1 MKSFSKHLPHYLS
14 LIGIFAAGTF
24 GIYTFA
30 YDRSLQMA
38 VVVATAGA
46 YVTWGVVHHF
56 IHRDLYL
63 AVIVEYLVVAVLGVV
78 LIFSLIFRV

>member
-14 LIGIFAAGTF
+14 LIGIFIVGIV

-38 VVVATAGA
+38 VVVAMGVA
-46 YVTWGVVHHF
+46 YVVWGVVHHF

-63 AVIVEYLVVAVLGVV
+63 AVVIEYLVVAALGVV
-78 LIFSLIFRV
+78 LVFSLIFRA